1 MVNAIPRYTPPVR
14 VLDLSDNPRIKI
26 IEELLVEASR
36 AREPTDVFK
45 VFGPRMWKI
54 RPIEYFIS
62 LSTRNLPE
70 GQYKI
75 TRRYGVEEMRAA
87 AERNDGTLPSNVNV
101 DPWKTFQ
108 QLPAYREGVL
118 GAAIAKGT
126 PKILKDLDL
135 SNDPVLG
142 GDLAEFKSAL
152 AIPLLDNG
160 RPLNWSIQFRRDPN
174 AYNEQ
179 SLEDAMLLSNLI
191 GAMTR
196 NLVAIKEVE
205 RLNKALNAQFEE
217 VARVQQ
223 SLLPEKLPQVPGL
236 AIATSYLTSDQAGGD
251 YYDFLPMPDGRLGVL
266 VADVSG
272 HGAGAATI
280 MAMMRAI
287 LHCYSG
293 GDGSAS
299 SVLRFVNHRLLGSR
313 LEGNFVTAFFGV
325 YDPAK
330 ARLNYASAG
339 HNPPRLYT
347 AATGSI
353 RGIEDAATLPLGISD
368 DMDVWSEDVQLSP
381 GDAIVL
387 YTDGITE
394 AFSGDGNRRMFG
406 VEKLDEAIRSTGG
419 RPDDIVESIHR
430 SLFTHTQA
438 RTRADDQTLVA
449 MQYVGPDR
457 CLFPPV
463 RSEV

>member
-14 VLDLSDNPRIKI
+14 VLDLSDNPRIKV

-75 TRRYGVEEMRAA
+75 TRRYDVKEMQAA
-87 AERNDGTLPSNVNV
+87 AERNDGTLPANVNA

-108 QLPAYREGVL
+108 QLPAYRDGVL
-118 GAAIAKGT
+118 GAAIANGT

-142 GDLAEFKSAL
+142 NELREFRSAL

-160 RPLNWSIQFRRDPN
+160 KPLNWSIQLRRDPD
-174 AYNEQ
+174 AHTEQ
-179 SLEDAMLLSNLI
+179 SLEDAMLLANLI

-299 SVLRFVNHRLLGSR
+299 SVLRFVNQRLLGSR

-394 AFSGDGNRRMFG
+394 AFSGDGQRQMFG
-406 VEKLDEAIRSTGG
+406 VEKLDEAIRTTAG

-430 SLFTHTQA
+430 SLFAHTQS

>member
-1 MVNAIPRYTPPVR
+1 
-14 VLDLSDNPRIKI
+14 
-26 IEELLVEASR
+26 
-36 AREPTDVFK
+36 
-45 VFGPRMWKI
+45 
-54 RPIEYFIS
+54 
-62 LSTRNLPE
+62 
-70 GQYKI
+70 
-75 TRRYGVEEMRAA
+75 
-87 AERNDGTLPSNVNV
+87 
-101 DPWKTFQ
+101 
-108 QLPAYREGVL
+108 
-118 GAAIAKGT
+118 
-126 PKILKDLDL
+126 
-135 SNDPVLG
+135 
-142 GDLAEFKSAL
+142 
-152 AIPLLDNG
+152 
-160 RPLNWSIQFRRDPN
+160 
-174 AYNEQ
+174 
-179 SLEDAMLLSNLI
+179 
-191 GAMTR
+191 
-196 NLVAIKEVE
+196 
-205 RLNKALNAQFEE
+205 
-217 VARVQQ
+217 
-223 SLLPEKLPQVPGL
+223 
-236 AIATSYLTSDQAGGD
+236 
-251 YYDFLPMPDGRLGVL
+251 MPDGRLGVL

-299 SVLRFVNHRLLGSR
+299 SVLRFVNQRLLGSR

-394 AFSGDGNRRMFG
+394 AFSGDGQRQMFG
-406 VEKLDEAIRSTGG
+406 VEKLDEAIRTTAG

-430 SLFTHTQA
+430 SLFAHTQS